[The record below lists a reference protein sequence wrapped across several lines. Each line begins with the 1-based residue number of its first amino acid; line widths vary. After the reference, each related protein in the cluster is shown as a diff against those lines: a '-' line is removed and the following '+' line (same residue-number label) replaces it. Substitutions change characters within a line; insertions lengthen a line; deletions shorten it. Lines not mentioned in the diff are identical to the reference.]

1 MRVSL
6 KRTDTFTPEWN
17 GNQELPEE
25 EQVRFHH
32 KFLGS
37 ADRKKYIYTKPIKFS
52 QGDDPSKQISDLEV
66 VTDGRGIAMKTV
78 TSIENLEV
86 EIVDGTVAKIDDV
99 EVFYR
104 YSLNDLAAEL
114 ERYMLECT
122 AVVDS
127 GN

>member
-1 MRVSL
+1 
-6 KRTDTFTPEWN
+6 
-17 GNQELPEE
+17 
-25 EQVRFHH
+25 
-32 KFLGS
+32 
-37 ADRKKYIYTKPIKFS
+37 
-52 QGDDPSKQISDLEV
+52 
-66 VTDGRGIAMKTV
+66 MKTV

-86 EIVDGTVAKIDDV
+86 EIVDGTVAKIEDV

>member
-37 ADRKKYIYTKPIKFS
+37 ADRKKYIYKKTIKFS

-86 EIVDGTVAKIDDV
+86 EIVDGTVAKIEDV